1 MTTTT
6 ATALESLPAA
16 WSTADDT
23 FFRVVSALF
32 PPEFTAGAGVLLASY
47 DEEPEATPAAAAPA
61 AERGDRAARRVP
73 VRS

>member
-1 MTTTT
+1 M
-6 ATALESLPAA
+6 
-16 WSTADDT
+16 

-47 DEEPEATPAAAAPA
+47 DEEPEATAAAATGAPA
-61 AERGDRAARRVP
+61 AERRDRSGLRVP